1 MTQSYFDVP
10 KNDRPNSTHYFVTKI
25 PDKQELQQITIHK
38 ITNYSS
44 DNDFHRRATPSLL
57 KIWKSYKRF
66 LKQRLKAFE
75 ARQRRAGVGLG
86 GWGAGGLGA
95 W

>member
-38 ITNYSS
+38 ITNY
-44 DNDFHRRATPSLL
+44 
-57 KIWKSYKRF
+57 
-66 LKQRLKAFE
+66 
-75 ARQRRAGVGLG
+75 
-86 GWGAGGLGA
+86 
-95 W
+95 